1 MHTLAIPGQKC
12 KPDSTMLGRNGSES
26 EKYGNSH
33 RCKPREDILHW
44 KAPDKREWHH
54 HRHQKVKMKWYVLKA
69 QHGTAMADHVVEL
82 LCRLVIAELDTSLE
96 TSPVVGRGGIPVIQ
110 LYSTS
115 TLAFLKLQDSEQF
128 LWSGEHSSGRGWTM
142 KLRSVKSFGRSAV
155 ERQMVS
161 QWNNWYF
168 CVRN

>member
-1 MHTLAIPGQKC
+1 MHTLAIPEQKC

-96 TSPVVGRGGIPVIQ
+96 TSPVVGRGGHSCNTIVFYQYPCFSETPNSSFDQENIHQGGGELWSWEVGRA
-110 LYSTS
+110 LKD
-115 TLAFLKLQDSEQF
+115 LPLKLKWYRNQTI
-128 LWSGEHSSGRGWTM
+128 GSS
-142 KLRSVKSFGRSAV
+142 V
-155 ERQMVS
+155 
-161 QWNNWYF
+161 
-168 CVRN
+168 